1 VSPLVY
7 SCLFNTIH
15 IAFSTAKDPYFRL
28 TRDVARKLKY
38 PKPSLIHAK
47 FFPAL
52 QGPGSKMSASVD
64 TSAIFMSDTAA
75 QVKKKINKYAF
86 SGGQATRELQE
97 EVRSVVYHV

>member
-1 VSPLVY
+1 
-7 SCLFNTIH
+7 
-15 IAFSTAKDPYFRL
+15 
-28 TRDVARKLKY
+28 
-38 PKPSLIHAK
+38 
-47 FFPAL
+47 
-52 QGPGSKMSASVD
+52 MSASVD